1 MMAVSTPARSKL
13 EGYDDHRIR
22 QRSNAKIQHLLWM
35 GSQLELC
42 GFRFVA
48 TLLAALLPESPVQ
61 CRIVARA
68 AGRAV
73 SDDRHSNCWI
83 LLRA

>member
-13 EGYDDHRIR
+13 ASEVR
-22 QRSNAKIQHLLWM
+22 QRSNAKIQQHLWI
-35 GSQLELC
+35 GSQL
-42 GFRFVA
+42 GVRFVA